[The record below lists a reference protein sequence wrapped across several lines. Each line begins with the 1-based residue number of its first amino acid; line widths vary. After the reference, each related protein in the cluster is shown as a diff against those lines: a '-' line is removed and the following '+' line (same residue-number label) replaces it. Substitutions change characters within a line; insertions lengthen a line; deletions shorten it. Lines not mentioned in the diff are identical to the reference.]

1 MSSLKNFLNL
11 EKYNL
16 LQNLTFNLAFLINFI
31 VGICILAI
39 FIAVAFNFIEDSERE
54 KKTKR
59 QKKSIVETGTMTG
72 FFVLVYFLLKLQIG
86 NFSTNYFFLVILGLV
101 VMIFGTFFNIWGR
114 MYLGKNWANQ
124 IKIYSNHSLV
134 KSGPYK
140 IVRHP
145 LYASLI
151 WMFYASSLIY
161 ASWSVFLATSFIF
174 VPFMFYRAKQEE
186 NLLQKS
192 FPEYEDFRKNTGM
205 FFPRIF

>member
-1 MSSLKNFLNL
+1 MQN
-11 EKYNL
+11 YNL
-16 LQNLTFNLAFLINFI
+16 LQNLTFNLAFFINFL
-31 VGICILAI
+31 VGLCILAI
-39 FIAVAFNFIEDSERE
+39 FVAVTFNFIEDSERE
-54 KKTKR
+54 KKTKK

-86 NFSTNYFFLVILGLV
+86 TFLTNYFFLVILGLA

-161 ASWSVFLATSFIF
+161 ANWSVFFATSFIF

-192 FPEYEDFRKNTGM
+192 FPEYEDFRKKTGM